1 MAPSRL
7 FSPTPRAGVS
17 KLALKCLF
25 CPRAFSSTVTRQR
38 HIMAAHSHDSLMV
51 VDAHMVDAPVA
62 NHLADPD
69 STGAVPAAAAATSAS
84 VDVVTTEDFVAN
96 DAEGGV
102 LAGVGST
109 ARVVGQ
115 RLVEA
120 ASAGTGLAA
129 TAAASAFVN
138 ETAKDFFTRARN
150 DGVARGTLAGPRP
163 ISGAVRNVFVASVTA
178 RIRAYYEALPESS
191 KCTPVVSPLVGQA
204 PSRFRGPVLR
214 SLLSF
219 SITAGG
225 SGLSRE
231 DQTALA
237 SFLHSFE
244 GAMSGNDGGDFSDV
258 FPSDASFVAGLRDEQ
273 NGVLS
278 KLKWMRA
285 PIEVGSKTYTFYF
298 RDLLDVAVNAV
309 RFAENSDLE
318 GGRSP
323 PAADGSPRRSKTLNA
338 DMFVNEVRAVQRLHG
353 QRARPL
359 FASLHSD
366 AAVVS
371 WSGTAYV
378 YPIHAQLPS
387 VQDDGSRWVTVGYI
401 PHIPKAVSGTD
412 KAKLEVSDRRNDL
425 LQRCMALVLRRF
437 SRASEAGYPVDIPG
451 VGTVLLVARA
461 GGIVVD
467 FIEERSLYAL
477 MGSGSTMMCSLCRV
491 HHSASCAV
499 DSPRAEPR
507 NVVETLEAQLAAAEV
522 RVIDPR
528 VSLRGPLAK
537 AHSALAFAP
546 VLGFM
551 HSLSTGSMSYFRV
564 VSFDLLHVW
573 KIGVQRTVAQRLPGL
588 FRAICTQSAGATMG
602 SVRQTLD
609 ALNHRGFE
617 RGRRC
622 RAKPAAPGCFIP
634 PEEKQATMTG
644 HSWRHVSVF
653 WPHTVAGLI
662 GPADPERLKTS
673 RLT

>member
-7 FSPTPRAGVS
+7 SSPTPRAGVS

-69 STGAVPAAAAATSAS
+69 STGAAPAAAAATSAS
-84 VDVVTTEDFVAN
+84 VDFVTTEDFVAN

-120 ASAGTGLAA
+120 ASAGTGLAT

-138 ETAKDFFTRARN
+138 ETAKDFLTRARN

-214 SLLSF
+214 SLLNF

-258 FPSDASFVAGLRDEQ
+258 FPSDASFVAGLRGEQ
-273 NGVLS
+273 NGILS
-278 KLKWMRA
+278 KLK
-285 PIEVGSKTYTFYF
+285 
-298 RDLLDVAVNAV
+298 
-309 RFAENSDLE
+309 
-318 GGRSP
+318 
-323 PAADGSPRRSKTLNA
+323 
-338 DMFVNEVRAVQRLHG
+338 
-353 QRARPL
+353 
-359 FASLHSD
+359 
-366 AAVVS
+366 
-371 WSGTAYV
+371 
-378 YPIHAQLPS
+378 
-387 VQDDGSRWVTVGYI
+387 
-401 PHIPKAVSGTD
+401 
-412 KAKLEVSDRRNDL
+412 
-425 LQRCMALVLRRF
+425 
-437 SRASEAGYPVDIPG
+437 
-451 VGTVLLVARA
+451 
-461 GGIVVD
+461 
-467 FIEERSLYAL
+467 
-477 MGSGSTMMCSLCRV
+477 
-491 HHSASCAV
+491 
-499 DSPRAEPR
+499 
-507 NVVETLEAQLAAAEV
+507 
-522 RVIDPR
+522 
-528 VSLRGPLAK
+528 
-537 AHSALAFAP
+537 
-546 VLGFM
+546 
-551 HSLSTGSMSYFRV
+551 
-564 VSFDLLHVW
+564 
-573 KIGVQRTVAQRLPGL
+573 
-588 FRAICTQSAGATMG
+588 
-602 SVRQTLD
+602 
-609 ALNHRGFE
+609 
-617 RGRRC
+617 
-622 RAKPAAPGCFIP
+622 
-634 PEEKQATMTG
+634 
-644 HSWRHVSVF
+644 
-653 WPHTVAGLI
+653 
-662 GPADPERLKTS
+662 
-673 RLT
+673 